1 MRVTIRVE
9 LPSSLSALA
18 GVPREVAICLEGPTT
33 QRSLLDALEA
43 NYPVLR
49 GTIRDH
55 ASKRRRPFV
64 RFFACEEDLS
74 HCSPDS
80 PLPMPVVDG
89 TEAFMVVGAIA
100 GG

>member
-1 MRVTIRVE
+1 MKANVRVE

-18 GVPREVAICLEGPTT
+18 GVSREVVICLDGPAT

-49 GTIRDH
+49 GAIRDH
-55 ASKRRRPFV
+55 ATKRRRPFL
-64 RFFACEEDLS
+64 RFFACQEDLS

-89 TEAFMVVGAIA
+89 REAFMVVAAIA